1 MGMSSQPPERG
12 ASKTP
17 ISTPYPSPVPETA
30 NPAIPPEPLI
40 VEDDSLA
47 EDSSDTEDDF
57 LVSITYSYSTITA
70 RARSFRGMV
79 LTGVTPLLL
88 AQNGFYYQAS
98 GVNDLACCFACRST
112 KHLSTFQRTPFEEV
126 QQLHEED
133 CIWQIISCD
142 LKYHLGT
149 TKKPPSSTTA
159 ISSPKRSNPTAD
171 SSTQTTNDLGTNSR
185 TQATPITTTTAKEQ
199 LNTNLDCHSN
209 PLPATLDPEPQQPQP
224 TCSPQPLQPTRIIT
238 SSPHNQQPT
247 YASILQRPASSP
259 QSTPKPDQP
268 IPPTIPTLTIED
280 LHRRFHNKPSP
291 FQLEKK
297 RSQRSVK
304 RTQNKNAS
312 ATQSLSRFLASALPA
327 FSRFLTEMQPKSDT
341 CYPSHSQFNSSRAMR
356 AA

>member
-1 MGMSSQPPERG
+1 MGMTTRSQHMGMSSQPPERG

-17 ISTPYPSPVPETA
+17 ISTPHPSPVPETA

-133 CIWQIISCD
+133 CI
-142 LKYHLGT
+142 Y
-149 TKKPPSSTTA
+149 
-159 ISSPKRSNPTAD
+159 
-171 SSTQTTNDLGTNSR
+171 TQTTNDLGTNSR

-238 SSPHNQQPT
+238 SSPHN
-247 YASILQRPASSP
+247 
-259 QSTPKPDQP
+259 
-268 IPPTIPTLTIED
+268 
-280 LHRRFHNKPSP
+280 
-291 FQLEKK
+291 
-297 RSQRSVK
+297 
-304 RTQNKNAS
+304 
-312 ATQSLSRFLASALPA
+312 
-327 FSRFLTEMQPKSDT
+327 
-341 CYPSHSQFNSSRAMR
+341 
-356 AA
+356 